1 MQEDRNNSEDSDD
14 EWITP
19 DREDAKSQ
27 TRVLSLVLSE
37 WPKQLSQ
44 AEIARELLSKKPE
57 FEQRDALDRAIAD
70 LSSAGLLRPCEVLIL
85 PTRAALHFASL
96 ELE

>member
-1 MQEDRNNSEDSDD
+1 MQENRSSAFDDGSEFAP
-14 EWITP
+14 P

-44 AEIARELLSKKPE
+44 AEIARELLAAEPTWDE
-57 FEQRDALDRAIAD
+57 RDDLEQAVAD
-70 LSSAGLLRPCEVLIL
+70 LATTGLLRECEVLVL

>member
-1 MQEDRNNSEDSDD
+1 MQENRSSAFSD
-14 EWITP
+14 ERGFSPP
-19 DREDAKSQ
+19 DREDSKWQ
-27 TRVLSLVLSE
+27 VRVLSLVLSE

-44 AEIARELLSKKPE
+44 AEIARELLADKPTWE
-57 FEQRDALDRAIAD
+57 ERDALERAITD
-70 LSSAGLLRPCEVLIL
+70 LASAGLLRECEVLIL